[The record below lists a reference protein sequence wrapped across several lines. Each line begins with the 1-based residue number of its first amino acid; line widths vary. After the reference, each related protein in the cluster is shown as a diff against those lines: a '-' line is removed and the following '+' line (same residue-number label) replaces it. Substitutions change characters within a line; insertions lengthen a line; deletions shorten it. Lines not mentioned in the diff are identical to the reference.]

1 MKTTQAK
8 YPLYIVSKGRADSM
22 LTSRALARCGT
33 YHNIVI
39 EPQDEDDYR
48 KALETFKIKKWV
60 RLLIAPFSNHGD
72 GPGRARNWAWDHSM
86 SEGHKSHWVMDDNI
100 HDFFRLHKNR
110 RYKIHS
116 GVIFR
121 IMEDFCDRYKN
132 VMMAGPGYKF
142 FFAGG
147 EKYPA
152 YRTNNRIYS
161 CNLIRNHCPHRWRG
175 RYNEDTILSLDI
187 LKAGHC
193 TIQFCAFLQDKA
205 PTQTVK
211 GGNTD
216 EFYWKEKG
224 FDPETGLAIQAD
236 KVMEV
241 NSPYLNPE
249 GTKAK
254 SQMLVDMFPNDAEL
268 VWKYGRWHHHVDY
281 APYKR
286 NKLEF
291 RDDFIMPTGT
301 NNYGLYLKEHDEA
314 GIKEIYKI

>member
-1 MKTTQAK
+1 MIRNK
-8 YPLYIVSKGRADSM
+8 YPVYIVSKGRHESM
-22 LTSRALARCGT
+22 LTSRALARIKVK
-33 YHNIVI
+33 HNIVI
-39 EPQDEDDYR
+39 EPQDEEKYE
-48 KALETFKIKKWV
+48 KALDQFKIRDWV

-72 GPGRARNWAWDHSM
+72 GPGRARNWAWDHSIE
-86 SEGHKSHWVMDDNI
+86 EGHTSHWVMDDNI
-100 HDFFRLHKNR
+100 QEFWRLHQNKR
-110 RYKIHS
+110 S
-116 GVIFR
+116 PVETGVIFR
-121 IMEDFCDRYKN
+121 CMEDFCDRYKN

-161 CNLIRNHCPHRWRG
+161 CNLIRNNCPHRWRG

-187 LKAGHC
+187 LKDGYC
-193 TIQFCAFLQDKA
+193 TIQFCAFLQGKM

-236 KVMEV
+236 EVMDV

-254 SQMLVDMFPNDAEL
+254 SQMLVDMFPGDAEL

-281 APYKR
+281 SKYKK
-286 NKLEF
+286 NKLVF
-291 RDDFIMPTGT
+291 RDDFVMPTAP
-301 NNYGLYLKEHDEA
+301 NEYGMYRTLLTPEEYEQLNLK
-314 GIKEIYKI
+314 YK